1 MNQKKINS
9 INLNDIKKKIITF
22 QITYKATKDYAKI
35 QGKSP
40 VFLIFFNMTD

>member
-22 QITYKATKDYAKI
+22 QITYKAKNKTMTNCEAE
-35 QGKSP
+35 
-40 VFLIFFNMTD
+40 IFIPQ